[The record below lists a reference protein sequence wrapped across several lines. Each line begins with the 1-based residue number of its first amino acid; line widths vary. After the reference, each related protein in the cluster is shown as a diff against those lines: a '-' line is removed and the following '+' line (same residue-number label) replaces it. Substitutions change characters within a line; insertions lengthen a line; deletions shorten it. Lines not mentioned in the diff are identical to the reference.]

1 MHEFLHILEHS
12 VLDTLKLLPFL
23 LLTYL
28 FMEYLEHK
36 MSDKA
41 AAVINRAGKLGPV
54 LGSVMGIVPQ
64 CGFSAAMS
72 NLFAGGLITRGTLLA
87 VFLSTSDEMLPI
99 LVSEQVPAGLIL
111 KILAV
116 KVVTAII
123 AGMLIDLIFTKHR
136 HADIHDLCEDENCHC
151 EHGIFLSALK
161 HTAQILLFVFL
172 VNFALTAV
180 IEYIGEDSLANF
192 IMNKPVIG
200 ELLSGLI
207 GLIPNC
213 ASSIVITEL
222 YLQGGMSAGAMLSGL
237 MTGSGVGLIIL
248 FRTNKNPRENFK
260 ILAMLYGSGVICGFL
275 AGLLPIF

>member
-23 LLTYL
+23 LLTYI

-41 AAVINRAGKLGPV
+41 AAVINRAGKFGPV

-87 VFLSTSDEMLPI
+87 VFISTSDEMLPI
-99 LVSEQVPAGLIL
+99 LISRQVPAGLIL
-111 KILAV
+111 KILAI
-116 KVVTAII
+116 KVVTATI
-123 AGMLIDLIFTKHR
+123 AGLLVDIIFTKHR

-161 HTAQILLFVFL
+161 HTAQILLFIFL
-172 VNFALTAV
+172 VNLALTAI

-213 ASSIVITEL
+213 ASSIAITEL

-260 ILAMLYGSGVICGFL
+260 ILAMLYGSGVVYGFL

>member
-28 FMEYLEHK
+28 LMEYLEHK
-36 MSDKA
+36 MSEKA
-41 AAVINRAGKLGPV
+41 TSVINRAGKLGPV
-54 LGSVMGIVPQ
+54 LGGVLGIVPQ

-72 NLFAGGLITRGTLLA
+72 NLYAGGLITRGTLLA

-99 LVSEQVPAGLIL
+99 LISEKVSAPLIF

-116 KVVTAII
+116 KVISAVIVGLI
-123 AGMLIDLIFTKHR
+123 IDLLFKTKR
-136 HADIHDLCEDENCHC
+136 NADIHDLCENENCHC

-161 HTAQILLFVFL
+161 HTAQILLFIFI

-180 IEYIGEDSLANF
+180 IEYIGEESLANF

-213 ASSIVITEL
+213 ASSVAITEL

-237 MTGSGVGLIIL
+237 LTGSGIGLLIL
-248 FRTNKNPRENFK
+248 FRTNKNPRESFK
-260 ILAMLYGSGVICGFL
+260 ILALLYASGVIFGFL

>member
-1 MHEFLHILEHS
+1 M
-12 VLDTLKLLPFL
+12 
-23 LLTYL
+23 
-28 FMEYLEHK
+28 
-36 MSDKA
+36 
-41 AAVINRAGKLGPV
+41 
-54 LGSVMGIVPQ
+54 
-64 CGFSAAMS
+64 
-72 NLFAGGLITRGTLLA
+72 
-87 VFLSTSDEMLPI
+87 
-99 LVSEQVPAGLIL
+99 

-123 AGMLIDLIFTKHR
+123 AGVLVDLIFTKHR

-161 HTAQILLFVFL
+161 HTAQILLFIFL

-213 ASSIVITEL
+213 ASSIAITEL
-222 YLQGGMSAGAMLSGL
+222 YLQGGMSTGAMLSGL

-260 ILAMLYGSGVICGFL
+260 ILAMLYGSGVVYGFL
-275 AGLLPIF
+275 AGLIPIF

>member
-28 FMEYLEHK
+28 LMEYLEHK

-41 AAVINRAGKLGPV
+41 AAVINRAGKYGPV
-54 LGSVMGIVPQ
+54 LGGALGIVPQ

-72 NLFAGGLITRGTLLA
+72 NLYAGGLITRGTLLA

-99 LVSEQVPAGLIL
+99 LISEQVPLPLVL

-116 KVVTAII
+116 KVVAAII
-123 AGMLIDLIFTKHR
+123 AGLLIDLVFKAKR
-136 HADIHDLCEDENCHC
+136 HTDIHDLCEDENCHC
-151 EHGIFLSALK
+151 EHGIFVSALK
-161 HTAQILLFVFL
+161 HTGHILLFIFI

-180 IEYIGEDSLANF
+180 IEYIGEESLANF

-200 ELLSGLI
+200 EILSGLI

-213 ASSIVITEL
+213 ASSVAITEL
-222 YLQGGMSAGAMLSGL
+222 YLQGGMSVGAMLSGL
-237 MTGSGVGLIIL
+237 LTGSGIGLLVL
-248 FRTNKNPRENFK
+248 FRMNKSAKDSFK
-260 ILAMLYGSGVICGFL
+260 MLALLYISGVILGFL

>member
-41 AAVINRAGKLGPV
+41 ASVINRAGNLGPV
-54 LGSVMGIVPQ
+54 LGGVLGIVPQ

-99 LVSEQVPAGLIL
+99 LISRQVPAALIL

-116 KVVTAII
+116 KVVTAVI
-123 AGMLIDLIFTKHR
+123 AGLLVDLLFTKHR

-161 HTAQILLFVFL
+161 HTGQILLFVFL

-200 ELLSGLI
+200 ELLSGII

-213 ASSIVITEL
+213 ASSIAITEL
-222 YLQGGMSAGAMLSGL
+222 YLQGGMSTGAMLSGL
-237 MTGSGVGLIIL
+237 MTGSGVGLLIL

-260 ILAMLYGSGVICGFL
+260 ILAMLYGSGVVYGFL

>member
-28 FMEYLEHK
+28 LMEYLEHK

-41 AAVINRAGKLGPV
+41 TAVIHRAGKLGPV
-54 LGSVMGIVPQ
+54 LGGALGIIPQ

-72 NLFAGGLITRGTLLA
+72 NLYAGGLITKGTLLA

-99 LVSEQVPAGLIL
+99 LISENAPLPLIL
-111 KILAV
+111 KILTV
-116 KVVTAII
+116 KVISAII
-123 AGMLIDLIFTKHR
+123 AGIIVDFLFKRKTE
-136 HADIHDLCEDENCHC
+136 ADIHDLCEDENCNC

-161 HTAQILLFVFL
+161 HTAHIILFIFL
-172 VNFALTAV
+172 VNFALTAI

-200 ELLSGLI
+200 ELLSGVI

-213 ASSIVITEL
+213 ASSIAITEL
-222 YLQGGMSAGAMLSGL
+222 YLSGGMSTGAMLSGL
-237 MTGSGVGLIIL
+237 LTGSGIGLLVL

-260 ILAMLYGSGVICGFL
+260 MLALLYASGVIFGFL
-275 AGLLPIF
+275 FGLLPIF

>member
-1 MHEFLHILEHS
+1 MHEFLHILIHS

-23 LLTYL
+23 ILTYL
-28 FMEYLEHK
+28 LMEYLEHK

-54 LGSVMGIVPQ
+54 LGGVLGIVPQ

-72 NLFAGGLITRGTLLA
+72 NLYAGGLITRGTLLA

-99 LVSEQVPAGLIL
+99 LISRQVPAGLIL

-116 KVVTAII
+116 KVISAII
-123 AGMLIDLIFTKHR
+123 AGVLADLIFKAHKN
-136 HADIHDLCEDENCHC
+136 ADIHDLCENENCHC
-151 EHGIFLSALK
+151 EHGIFISALK
-161 HTAQILLFVFL
+161 HTGQILLFIFI

-192 IMNKPVIG
+192 IMNKPVVG

-213 ASSIVITEL
+213 ASSVAITEL
-222 YLQGGMSAGAMLSGL
+222 YLSGGMSTGAMLSGL
-237 MTGSGVGLIIL
+237 LTGSGIGLLVL
-248 FRTNKNPRENFK
+248 FRMNKNPKDSFK
-260 ILAMLYGSGVICGFL
+260 MLAILYISGVVLGFL
-275 AGLLPIF
+275 FGLLPIF

>member
-23 LLTYL
+23 LLTYI

-41 AAVINRAGKLGPV
+41 AAIINRAGKFGPV

-99 LVSEQVPAGLIL
+99 LISRQVPAGLIL
-111 KILAV
+111 KILAI
-116 KVVTAII
+116 KVVTATI
-123 AGMLIDLIFTKHR
+123 AGLLVDIIFTKHR

-161 HTAQILLFVFL
+161 HTAQILLFIFL
-172 VNFALTAV
+172 VNLALTAI
-180 IEYIGEDSLANF
+180 IEYIGEDSLTNF

-213 ASSIVITEL
+213 ASTIAITEL
-222 YLQGGMSAGAMLSGL
+222 YLQGGLSAGAMLSGL

-260 ILAMLYGSGVICGFL
+260 ILAMLYGSGVVYGFL

>member
-23 LLTYL
+23 LLTYV

-41 AAVINRAGKLGPV
+41 AAVINKAGKFGPV
-54 LGSVMGIVPQ
+54 LGGALGIVPQ

-99 LVSEQVPAGLIL
+99 LISRQVPAALIF

-116 KVVTAII
+116 KVASAII
-123 AGMLIDLIFTKHR
+123 AGMLIDIIFKKHR

-151 EHGIFLSALK
+151 EHGIFFSALK
-161 HTAQILLFVFL
+161 HTLQILLFIFL

-192 IMNKPVIG
+192 IMNKPVVG

-213 ASSIVITEL
+213 ASSIAITEL

-237 MTGSGVGLIIL
+237 MTESGVGLLIL

-260 ILAMLYGSGVICGFL
+260 ILAMLYSSGVVYGFL